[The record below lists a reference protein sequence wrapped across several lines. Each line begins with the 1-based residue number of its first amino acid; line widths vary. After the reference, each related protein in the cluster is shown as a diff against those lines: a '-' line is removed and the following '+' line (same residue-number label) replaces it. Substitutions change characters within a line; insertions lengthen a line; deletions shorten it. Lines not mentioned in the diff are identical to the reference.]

1 MTTSNPEHE
10 ITRSLRRR
18 MNLTISTKGVVTWDT
33 TVDGVGY
40 TLEELTTE
48 LDAQVKALVARSAT
62 PGDLQQ
68 GA

>member
-1 MTTSNPEHE
+1 MTTEHE

-40 TLEELTTE
+40 TLEELTAE
-48 LDAQVKALVARSAT
+48 LDAQVTALVARSAT

>member
-1 MTTSNPEHE
+1 MTTEEEN
-10 ITRSLRRR
+10 TKSLRRR

-40 TLEELTTE
+40 SLEELTAE
-48 LDAQVKALVARSAT
+48 LDAQVTALVARST
-62 PGDLQQ
+62 TSGDLQQ

>member
-1 MTTSNPEHE
+1 MTTEEE
-10 ITRSLRRR
+10 ITKSLRRR
-18 MNLTISTKGVVTWDT
+18 MNLTISTKGVITWDT

-40 TLEELTTE
+40 SLEELTTE